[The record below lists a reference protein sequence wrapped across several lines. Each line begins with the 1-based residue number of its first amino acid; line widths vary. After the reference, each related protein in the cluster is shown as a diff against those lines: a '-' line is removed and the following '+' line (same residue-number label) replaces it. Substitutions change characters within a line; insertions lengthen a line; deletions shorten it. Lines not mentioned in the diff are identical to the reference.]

1 MTVKPEESAAVWS
14 DPDDAPEW
22 SDAMLDR
29 AELADGERV
38 IRPAAGTV
46 TRGRGRPPSRD
57 PKTRLT
63 LRLDPEIV
71 RHFRATG
78 PGWQSRINTALKEVV
93 RRNG

>member
-1 MTVKPEESAAVWS
+1 MTVKPEESAAAWS

-22 SDAMLDR
+22 SDAMLGR
-29 AELADGERV
+29 AELADGDRV
-38 IRPAAGTV
+38 VRPAAGTV
-46 TRGRGRPPSRD
+46 TRGRPPSRA

-78 PGWQSRINTALKEVV
+78 PGWQSRINAALKEVV
-93 RRNG
+93 RRDG